1 MTEQRVNKRQK
12 VAEQGNEENITTTPG
27 GPASKV
33 NSPNNTRTPRKLLG
47 STDNRFFSQPAPGSS
62 NILIPTLLPPD
73 IEKPSSSRG
82 REFKS
87 YSQSPPRSPGRS
99 PTRRLKLIELSPVK
113 NSRVELQ
120 KLYDSKKLEIKK
132 QRLFIHQL
140 VLQDF
145 KSYAGRQVVGPF
157 HTSFSAVVGP
167 NGSGKSNVI
176 DSMLFVFG
184 FRASKM
190 RQDRLSDLIH
200 KSEMFPDL
208 KSCSVEVHFKWA
220 IDKTDD
226 NAVIDEQKGDLV
238 ITRKAFKNNASKYYI
253 NNKESNYTE
262 VTTLLKK
269 EGIDL
274 DHKRFLILQGEVENI
289 SQMKAKAEK
298 ENDDGLLEYLED
310 IIGTSKYK
318 EDLEKLSVEIEAL
331 NDLCLEKENRFN
343 IVDREKDSLESGK
356 ESALEFLSKE
366 KELVLEKS
374 KLYQY
379 QLSQQ
384 NDKLTNTLGKK
395 TELSEKLREFN
406 EQFEKTTGEISGLSD
421 NISSLKKELN
431 DVNNRE
437 KQLQTSRR
445 NLENQKVGTEELI
458 NDLNKKRDEHGSKEN
473 DLKVAITDN
482 TTEIEKL
489 SEQQKNLS
497 SELEEIS
504 SQFTE
509 EKKKLENIKLK
520 LREKTEVYSI
530 EIANNEKELLPW
542 NSQLQQKRKEI
553 KVVESEKSMVQEN
566 RNKLINEIELL
577 TEEIKKDEE
586 ECKTSE
592 KEISLLQ
599 KQKEKTVKDIELG
612 ESECKKAQES
622 LNSIKQKVETLRQ
635 KALEMRSS
643 LSVTENKNKVLSA
656 LTRLQKTGRLNGF
669 HGRLGDLAVI
679 EEKYD
684 IAISTACPRLDDL
697 VVETVET
704 GQKCIEYLR
713 KNNLGYARF
722 ILLDKLRQFNMKK
735 INTPENVPRL
745 FDLITVKDTKFLNA
759 FYSVLRDTLVSE
771 NMTQAN
777 RVAYG
782 RQRFRVVTLDGKL
795 IDISGT
801 MTGGGKTVSRGLMKL
816 KAANSYSDTF
826 YSPEEVKS
834 VESELVQK
842 DKHYKNALEA
852 YHEMEEEVRRL
863 KDRSPEIDI
872 EITKKEMDIDTMNN
886 DINLKRKSLGEK
898 IEKQS
903 MYSKGDDEMAKL
915 DSKLKSL
922 RDEYKMLEG
931 QTKATKEKIKTLKEK
946 IMEIGGDEL
955 QNQNSLVT
963 SLSSKIEENTKLLK
977 KTKSQKLKKES
988 LVNKL
993 KREIEEITKES
1004 IDRAKSL
1011 ERAENEFQTISSNL
1025 SETLNDIQ
1033 AITDMKSEKE
1043 EELEKLEHQKSN
1055 IESELNSSKAASV
1068 DLSNRLEKI
1077 KGLEEHLKR
1086 EIEKANQK
1094 LSTLEIRDVTQ
1105 LLEAIEEN
1113 SKEPSEASNT
1123 EIAEEH
1129 TTNHMSREEGQ
1140 ESGIIKEANEDG
1152 TVDEL
1157 KGGVENRNEED
1168 IEHNDDMEI
1177 DQQDS
1182 FIAPGIPRIPS
1193 EILKTVDIEQVELHI
1208 GQLEDF
1214 VSNSNANIDV
1224 LEEYARRLLEYRK
1237 RKSELN
1243 NVVQQRDLIKEKLET
1258 LKSQRY
1264 NEFMEGF
1271 NIISMTL
1278 KEMYQ
1283 MITLGGNA
1291 ELELVDSLDP
1301 FSEGVTFSVMPP
1313 KKSWRNISNLSGG
1326 EKTLSSLA
1334 LVFALHKYKP
1344 TPLYVMDE
1352 IDAALDFRNVSIVAN
1367 YIKERTKNAQF
1378 IVISLRNNMFELA
1391 KQLVGI
1397 YKRENKTQSAAVVNR
1412 DLVVAAGTGIE

>member
-1 MTEQRVNKRQK
+1 MSGKPLSKRQK
-12 VAEQGNEENITTTPG
+12 VTDDGTEDNLTITPTGNNNR
-27 GPASKV
+27 V
-33 NSPNNTRTPRKLLG
+33 DSPNNTRTPRKLLG
-47 STDNRFFSQPAPGSS
+47 STENRFFSQPVTGSS
-62 NILIPTLLPPD
+62 NLVIPTLLPPEID
-73 IEKPSSSRG
+73 KPSSRG

-113 NSRVELQ
+113 NSRIELQ
-120 KLYDSKKLEIKK
+120 KLYDSKKLELKK
-132 QRLFIHQL
+132 ERLFIHQL

-220 IDKTDD
+220 IDQNDA
-226 NAVIDEQKGDLV
+226 NAIIDEEKGDLV

-262 VTTLLKK
+262 VTTLLRK

-318 EDLEKLSVEIEAL
+318 EELEKLSIEIEAL

-343 IVDREKDSLESGK
+343 IVDREKESLESGK
-356 ESALEFLSKE
+356 ESALDFLSKE
-366 KELVLEKS
+366 KQLVLEKS
-374 KLYQY
+374 KLYQL
-379 QLSQQ
+379 QLSQH
-384 NDKLTNTLGKK
+384 NLKLTNTLEKK
-395 TELSEKLREFN
+395 TELSGKLADQN
-406 EQFEKTTGEISGLSD
+406 EQFEKTSNQIFVINGTID
-421 NISSLKKELN
+421 SLKSELKTIT
-431 DVNNRE
+431 VEE
-437 KQLQTSRR
+437 KTLQTKRR
-445 NLENQKVGTEELI
+445 KLETQKVGTEELI
-458 NDLNKKRDEHGSKEN
+458 NDLNKKKDENNNKADELN
-473 DLKVAITDN
+473 QAIKTN
-482 TTEIEKL
+482 TNEIEKL
-489 SEQQKNLS
+489 AIQQEELS
-497 SELEEIS
+497 CELEEIS
-504 SQFTE
+504 KQYGL
-509 EKKKLENIKLK
+509 EKQKLEDIKLK
-520 LREKTEVYSI
+520 LREKTEKYSN
-530 EIANNEKELLPW
+530 EITNHEKELMPW
-542 NSQLQQKRKEI
+542 NTQLQQKKKEI
-553 KVVESEKSMVQEN
+553 KVVESEISMVQEN
-566 RNKLINEIELL
+566 RNKILDEIEVLRKDINEAEENCKI
-577 TEEIKKDEE
+577 TEEKITSLRDQKS
-586 ECKTSE
+586 KTI
-592 KEISLLQ
+592 KEIN
-599 KQKEKTVKDIELG
+599 IG
-612 ESECKKAQES
+612 ESECEKAQQS
-622 LNSIKQKVETLRQ
+622 LGIIKQKVESLRQ

-643 LSVTENKNKVLSA
+643 LSVTENKNKVLAA
-656 LTRLQKTGRLNGF
+656 LTRMQKSGRLDGF
-669 HGRLGDLAVI
+669 HGRLGDLAI
-679 EEKYD
+679 IDEKYD

-722 ILLDKLRQFNMKK
+722 ILLDKLRQFNLKN
-735 INTPENVPRL
+735 IYTPENVPRL
-745 FDLITVKDTKFLNA
+745 FDLIKVKDPKFLNA

-771 NMTQAN
+771 NMAQAN

-782 RQRFRVVTLDGKL
+782 KQRFRVVTLDGKL

-816 KAANSYSDTF
+816 KNANNLSDTF
-826 YSPEEVKS
+826 YSSEEVAA
-834 VESELVQK
+834 VENELHNK

-852 YHEMEEEVRRL
+852 YHEMEEELRRL
-863 KDRSPEIDI
+863 KDRNPEIDI
-872 EITKKEMDIDTMNN
+872 EITKREMDIDTMQN
-886 DINLKRKSLGEK
+886 DISIRKRSLKEL
-898 IEKQS
+898 IEKQTNN
-903 MYSKGDDEMAKL
+903 SKNDDAVEILESKL
-915 DSKLKSL
+915 DSLKA
-922 RDEYKMLEG
+922 EYKTIEG
-931 QTKATKEKIKTLKEK
+931 QTKATKIKIVELKNK
-946 IMEIGGDEL
+946 IMEIGGEEL
-955 QNQNSLVT
+955 QNQNNLV
-963 SLSSKIEENTKLLK
+963 SDISRKIEDNTKLLK

-988 LVNKL
+988 LMRKL
-993 KREIEEITKES
+993 KKEVEEIIKES
-1004 IDRAKSL
+1004 ENRSINL
-1011 ERAENEFQTISSNL
+1011 ERSKNEFEKIN
-1025 SETLNDIQ
+1025 SELQDIVNE
-1033 AITDMKSEKE
+1033 ITEITSLKSVKE
-1043 EELEKLEHQKSN
+1043 EQLEQVEQEKNSIEAEQNSN
-1055 IESELNSSKAASV
+1055 KAASV
-1068 DLSNRLEKI
+1068 DIKNKLEKI
-1077 KGLEEHLKR
+1077 CSLEEHIKR
-1086 EIEKANQK
+1086 DIDKVNQK
-1094 LSTLEIRDVTQ
+1094 MCSLEIRNVTQ
-1105 LLEAIEEN
+1105 LLSSIEEN
-1113 SKEPSEASNT
+1113 DNESISTEQNNHAPIISNPDEIMEDKDTIIAATSDRKMDNNISKEDTRN
-1123 EIAEEH
+1123 
-1129 TTNHMSREEGQ
+1129 N
-1140 ESGIIKEANEDG
+1140 
-1152 TVDEL
+1152 DE
-1157 KGGVENRNEED
+1157 KYDKMD
-1168 IEHNDDMEI
+1168 IDL
-1177 DQQDS
+1177 QDT
-1182 FIAPGIPRIPS
+1182 FIAPGIPRLSPQS
-1193 EILKTVDIEQVELHI
+1193 LQSLDIEQLEINI

-1214 VSNSNANIDV
+1214 VSNSNANIDI
-1224 LEEYARRLLEYRK
+1224 LEEYALRLLEYKK

-1243 NVVQQRDLIKEKLET
+1243 DVVKERDAVKDKLES
-1258 LKSQRY
+1258 LKARRY

-1412 DLVVAAGTGIE
+1412 ELLVSE